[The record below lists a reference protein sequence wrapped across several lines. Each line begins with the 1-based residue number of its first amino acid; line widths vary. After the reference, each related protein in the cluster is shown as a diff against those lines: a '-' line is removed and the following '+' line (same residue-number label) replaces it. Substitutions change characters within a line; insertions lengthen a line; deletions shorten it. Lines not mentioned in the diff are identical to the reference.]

1 MKNLILLTIFIFFL
15 IFTSII
21 KNTTR
26 TIEKELVKLN
36 KEIKELNILM
46 EEATLEYEYLTSPSY
61 LQSLHLKFFDENLIH
76 YKREDIKNLN

>member
-1 MKNLILLTIFIFFL
+1 NLILLSIFIFFL

-26 TIEKELVKLN
+26 AIEKELVKLN
-36 KEIKELNILM
+36 KDIKELNILM

-61 LQSLHLKFFDENLIH
+61 LQSLHLQFFDEN
-76 YKREDIKNLN
+76 